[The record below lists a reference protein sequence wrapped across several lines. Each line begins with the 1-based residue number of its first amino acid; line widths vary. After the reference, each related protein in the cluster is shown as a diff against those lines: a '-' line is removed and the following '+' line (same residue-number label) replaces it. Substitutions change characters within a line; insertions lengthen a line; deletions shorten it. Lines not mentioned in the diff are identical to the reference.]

1 MRQIHSSE
9 VKSELNKAER
19 IKSTDSYDI
28 VVATLGS
35 VPVAHYKGYIVGRY
49 ATTERYRIKLESSG
63 QIRTFPLCLVMEF
76 EGAEV
81 IW

>member
-9 VKSELNKAER
+9 VKNILTKAER
-19 IKSTDSYDI
+19 SKSTDSFDL

-35 VPVAHYKGYIVGRY
+35 TPVVRYKGYIVGRY
-49 ATTERYRIKLESSG
+49 ATTERYRIKLDSSG
-63 QIRTFPLCLVMEF
+63 QIRTFPLCLVMELD
-76 EGAEV
+76 GAEV